1 MKRILLG
8 ALGMLSALAFTET
21 PTRPAR
27 VAGGQRGA
35 SKTWRNTGRPNAA
48 RHWHTGQGVQIDRI
62 DDAQEKRAYRAEKLH
77 LQTLGAW
84 NNAAHVITHPAP
96 EGSTYR
102 AFVPT
107 LNPFYVAK

>member
-1 MKRILLG
+1 MIKSG
-8 ALGMLSALAFTET
+8 LSALYKMLGAALTAQYILRAQGMPFRISAPPEDPRYWHD
-21 PTRPAR
+21 PTNDRQASVR
-27 VAGGQRGA
+27 IGA
-35 SKTWRNTGRPNAA
+35 EHRR
-48 RHWHTGQGVQIDRI
+48 QV
-62 DDAQEKRAYRAEKLH
+62 RAEKLK

-84 NNAAHVITHPAP
+84 NNAAHVVTHPAP

>member
-1 MKRILLG
+1 MWDFLKSAKAKREARIASRAASLRSQHTDP
-8 ALGMLSALAFTET
+8 LS
-21 PTRPAR
+21 R
-27 VAGGQRGA
+27 
-35 SKTWRNTGRPNAA
+35 
-48 RHWHTGQGVQIDRI
+48 RHWHDSTEFYQSNALEAAVM
-62 DDAQEKRAYRAEKLH
+62 KRRRRAEKLK

-84 NNAAHVITHPAP
+84 NNAAHVVTHPAP